1 MLRLGLHLRAL
12 LSREVTTITRNPA
25 DVAGRML
32 TFAWIAVF
40 VGLIFYNLPA
50 TPEAVQLR
58 LNLHYS
64 NTSFFL
70 LMPYIS
76 MSLYTS
82 DRQYYLA
89 DISSSLY
96 RPIIYYIAKVCAT
109 LPANLLSPVVFSLII
124 YGMAGL
130 RHSALAC
137 VRVTTILSTLSLI
150 AVQVLHCAAIL
161 APNQDMAFMIAIG
174 WTAVNL
180 LMSNFFIMYSQM
192 AFDWLSQLR
201 WISALGYAF
210 GALQL
215 TGVASLLLL
224 QGIAPNLVSLLPRL
238 LPNTPLLTSPLVS
251 ATLTNPGANC
261 ELRGEALLEYFK
273 LTRPFSATLGILIG
287 YLLVMHVLTYLA
299 LVVVSRKERR

>member
-1 MLRLGLHLRAL
+1 
-12 LSREVTTITRNPA
+12 
-25 DVAGRML
+25 ML
-32 TFAWIAVF
+32 TFAWIAF
-40 VGLIFYNLPA
+40 FIGLIFYNLPA

-109 LPANLLSPVVFSLII
+109 LPANLLSAIIFSLIT

-137 VRVTTILSTLSLI
+137 VRVTTILSILSLI

-161 APNQDMAFMIAIG
+161 APNQDMAFMMAIA

-192 AFDWLSQLR
+192 AFNWLSQLR
-201 WISALGYAF
+201 WISAMGYAF
-210 GALQL
+210 GGLAQEELRH
-215 TGVASLLLL
+215 AAYNCS
-224 QGIAPNLVSLLPRL
+224 QGIAPGIVSLLPRL
-238 LPNTPLLTSPLVS
+238 LPNTPALNSPLVS
-251 ATLTNPGANC
+251 QSLNNPGASC
-261 ELRGEALLEYFK
+261 ELRGDALLQYFN
-273 LTRPFSATLGILIG
+273 LTRPFAATLGIMLG
-287 YLLVMHVLTYLA
+287 YLLVMHILTYLA
-299 LVVVSRKERR
+299 LVLVSRKERR